1 MYISIFGDGA
11 ISDSDARETYS
22 LPHPEGASV
31 STEASLL
38 QSARNMSK
46 IVTLHNC
53 ILTFCTQNT
62 PHHFPSMHGNAAC
75 MVEQN
80 S

>member
-53 ILTFCTQNT
+53 IHLLYTKYT
-62 PHHFPSMHGNAAC
+62 PPLSFNAWQCSMHG
-75 MVEQN
+75 
-80 S
+80 